1 MTLAKR
7 DKQAIISIIIPT
19 FNSAKTLPLC
29 LKSITNQRN
38 SLLEVLIV
46 DNCSVDETKHIAKE
60 YGAKLITHKGTQSAA
75 RNVGMAYA
83 KGDFILFLDSDQ
95 QLESD
100 LIEDC
105 VSTCLKGGV
114 GAVKIPE
121 VFVGLDFW
129 GSCSALWKNRM
140 VEAWGVNGGIPRF
153 YKRDVLKRST
163 FKKNLRLWEDLE
175 FYQRLRQLGVKEAWC
190 KRHIIHFE
198 GDSLRG
204 VISKYVS
211 YGRSIAEFR
220 RSNVKAP
227 YALTLRLTIST
238 LMRVIR
244 NPGKTLS
251 VFLGCLF
258 LVAIKGLSLT
268 IGFSSRL
275 WGLN

>member
-1 MTLAKR
+1 M
-7 DKQAIISIIIPT
+7 
-19 FNSAKTLPLC
+19 PLC
-29 LKSITNQRN
+29 LKSIANQRN
-38 SLLEVLIV
+38 SLLEVLVV

-60 YGAKLITHKGTQSAA
+60 YGAKLITHRGTQSDA

-95 QLESD
+95 QLESG

-105 VSTCLKGGV
+105 FSTCLKKGV
-114 GAVKIPE
+114 EAVKIPE
-121 VFVGLDFW
+121 VYVGLDFW

-140 VEAWGVNGGIPRF
+140 VEAWGLNGGIPRF
-153 YKRDVLKRST
+153 YKRDVLKCST
-163 FKKNLRLWEDLE
+163 FKENMRFWEDVE
-175 FYQRLRQLGVKEAWC
+175 FYQRLRKLGVKEAWC

-198 GDSLRG
+198 VGSLRS

-220 RSNVKAP
+220 RSHLKAP

-238 LMRVIR
+238 LIRVIR
-244 NPGKTLS
+244 NPGKVLS

-268 IGFSSRL
+268 LGFSSQL
-275 WGLN
+275 WGLS